1 MARLLAAAVLLTL
14 AAAPAIA
21 CDWQKSTSN
30 DTQKRTAASQP
41 AYNHSTPVAEH
52 DNGPEVLEH
61 APRPLDG
68 GNRRQVCT
76 LTNGWVDGG
85 VGGTIRRRGAAP
97 TRTTAG
103 G

>member
-41 AYNHSTPVAEH
+41 AYNQSTP
-52 DNGPEVLEH
+52 
-61 APRPLDG
+61 APS
-68 GNRRQVCT
+68 
-76 LTNGWVDGG
+76 
-85 VGGTIRRRGAAP
+85 
-97 TRTTAG
+97 TTSG
-103 G
+103 RKS